1 MNRKKYFSFLFIL
14 ISLQVLTGCGKGIS
28 PASAESEQQK
38 AGFSGTITFVGTWP
52 DSVQRTHLVVFK
64 SPLNSIGDFNILN
77 LSYLSLSIP
86 AGTKSINFSSLDSSY
101 VPIGPG
107 EYSYIAVA
115 QSKTPQV
122 SFNRADWYVVGVYY
136 ANGDTTKPG
145 KLIIPE
151 NTVVSNINITCDFNH
166 LPPQPPGGN

>member
-1 MNRKKYFSFLFIL
+1 MVKNLFIL
-14 ISLQVLTGCGKGIS
+14 FLLGICLNLVSCNKGIS
-28 PASAESEQQK
+28 PASAEAEMQK
-38 AGFSGTITFVGTWP
+38 AGFSGTITFNGTWP

-64 SPLNSIGDFNILN
+64 NSLHSTGDFNILN
-77 LSYLSLSIP
+77 LSFLSLSIP
-86 AGTKSINFSSLDSSY
+86 TGTKSFNYNTTDSSY

-107 EYSYIAVA
+107 EYSYVAVA

-122 SFNRADWYVVGVYY
+122 SFNRKDWYVIGVYY
-136 ANGDTTKPG
+136 ENGDTTHPG

-151 NTVVSNINITCDFNH
+151 NTVINNINIKCDFNN

>member
-1 MNRKKYFSFLFIL
+1 MVKNLLTFFLL
-14 ISLQVLTGCGKGIS
+14 SISLLSVSCNKGIS
-28 PASAESEQQK
+28 PASVESEMQK
-38 AGFSGTITFVGTWP
+38 AGFSGTITFSGAWP

-64 SPLNSIGDFNILN
+64 SPLLSTGDFNILN
-77 LSYLSLSIP
+77 LTYLSLSIP
-86 AGTKSINFSSLDSSY
+86 TGTKTFSYNSTDSSY

-115 QSKTPQV
+115 QSKTLQV
-122 SFNRADWYVVGVYY
+122 SFNRKDWYVIGVYY
-136 ANGDTTKPG
+136 ANGDTTQPG

-151 NTVVSNINITCDFNH
+151 NTVINNINIKCDFNH

>member
-1 MNRKKYFSFLFIL
+1 MVKKLLTLFLLNIIL
-14 ISLQVLTGCGKGIS
+14 LLVSCNKGIS
-28 PASAESEQQK
+28 PASVEAEMQK
-38 AGFSGTITFVGTWP
+38 AGFSGTITFSGTWP

-64 SPLNSIGDFNILN
+64 NPLQSTGDFNILN

-86 AGTKSINFSSLDSSY
+86 TGTKTLRFNSTDSSY

-107 EYSYIAVA
+107 EYSYVAVA

-122 SFNRADWYVVGVYY
+122 SFNRKDWYVIGVYY
-136 ANGDTTKPG
+136 AYGDTTQPG

-151 NTVVSNINITCDFNH
+151 NTVINNINIKCDFNN